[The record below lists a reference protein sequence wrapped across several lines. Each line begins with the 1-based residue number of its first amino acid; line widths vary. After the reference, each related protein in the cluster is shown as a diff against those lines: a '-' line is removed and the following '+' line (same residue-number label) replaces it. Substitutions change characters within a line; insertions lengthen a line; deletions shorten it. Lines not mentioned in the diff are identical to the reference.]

1 MSVSNQPIELTEFR
15 QRLKQLEAGLEQV
28 LASDRYRLQRESSK
42 LAGFRR
48 MDARAQQ
55 RLERLENAIQQSIE
69 VVEQRRAALPKVSF
83 PAELPISAKAEEIR
97 DALLSHQVI
106 VVAGETGSGK
116 TTQLPKICL
125 EAGRGILGRIG
136 HTQPRRIAARTVAQ
150 RIAQEL
156 GVGLGEQVGYQVR
169 FTDQVSANTL
179 IKLMTDGILLS
190 ETQRDRFL
198 SQYDTLIID
207 EAHERSLNIDFLLG
221 YLRRLLP
228 KRPDLKVIITSA
240 TIDVERFSRHFGDAP
255 IIEVSGRTYPVEVRY
270 RPLTSLEDDGDA
282 DLSIQSA
289 ILQVVEEIEQEE
301 RRQHRL
307 PGDILVFMVGEREI
321 RETSLFLRKAQLA
334 GTEVLPLYARLT
346 AEEQNRIFQPHRGRR
361 IILATNVAETS
372 LTVPGIRYVIDPG
385 LARIS
390 RYSYRSKVQRL
401 PIEPISQ
408 ASANQRKGRSGR
420 VAEGICYR
428 LYSEEDFNN
437 RPEFT
442 DAEILR
448 TNLASVVLQMLHLR
462 LGNIEDFP
470 FVDAPDRRL
479 INDGYKLLEELG
491 AVDSQRQIT
500 ELGRQMARIPADP
513 RIARMLLESARLGC
527 LREILVIASAL
538 AIPDPR
544 ERPLDKQQ
552 QADERHGVWKD
563 KDSDFLSLVNLWNYF
578 EEQRQELSANQL
590 RTLCKKLFLSFLRM
604 REWRDLHRQLR
615 LICQE
620 LGLKEN
626 TEPGSFELIH
636 RAILSGYITLIGFQ
650 DEKGEYLGTRGRKFF
665 IYPGSGLFKKTPKW
679 VLAAEIV
686 ETTKVY
692 ARTVA
697 RVEPEW
703 IERAAQHLVKRN
715 YLEPHWEK
723 KRGEVV
729 AYEQVSLYGVVLVSR
744 RKVSFGRIDPVLSR
758 ELFIRHGLVEGEL
771 NTRADFFHHNQQQIH
786 QVDELESKSRRR
798 DLLVDPEVLFQFY
811 DERIPAE
818 IVSARHFEAW
828 QKKLDE
834 AQRAAL
840 RLRRE
845 DVLQGGGTE
854 QIEEQFPDTLTWQ
867 GASFRLEYRFEPGHP
882 EDGMSV
888 LVPISALKQ
897 LPVDRLQWLVPG
909 LLRDKAIALVKALP
923 KSLRRNFVPVPEFVD
938 AALQALVA
946 VDEPLTEHLGQQLHR
961 MTGVRIPHEAWDEAS
976 LEPFLRMNIK
986 VVDEEGKMIAQGRS
1000 YHDLMERLGDRAA
1013 SQPLA
1018 KVSVL
1023 PEQSGITQWDFGD
1036 LPDVVEMTQAGA
1048 KTLWYPALV
1057 DEGSSVRR
1065 TLLVD
1070 SKQAMALSRRGI
1082 ARLIRL
1088 RLAQQEKYLH
1098 KNLPHLKEMGLYYAP
1113 IGQLSRLLDDLLTAV
1128 FQTVFLADGLPRT
1141 RTEFDH
1147 CVEQGRGR
1155 LVETANRIAELVHQA
1170 LKEYHEI
1177 ARRLKGKVS
1186 LALALPMADVKRQLD
1201 GLVYDGFISD
1211 TPLEWLEQYPRYF
1224 KALDMRLE
1232 KMPLQLQ
1239 KERLFL
1245 GFMDECLEQ
1254 YHQRKEKL
1262 ERQAIYDEEL
1272 ELYRWMLEEY
1282 RVSYFAQALGTKMPV
1297 SEKRLERQWEKVR
1310 R

>member
-1 MSVSNQPIELTEFR
+1 MSSSNQNTALNEFR
-15 QRLKQLEAGLEQV
+15 QRLKPLESELSKV
-28 LASDRYRLQRESSK
+28 LTSDRYRLQRELAT

-48 MDARAQQ
+48 MDEAALK
-55 RLERLENAIQQSIE
+55 RLERLESNIHKSRQ
-69 VVEQRRAALPKVSF
+69 VVEQRQAACPKVAF
-83 PAELPISAKAEEIR
+83 PEELPITGKVEEIR
-97 DALLSHQVI
+97 AALLSHQVI

-156 GVGLGEQVGYQVR
+156 NVGLGEQVGYQVR
-169 FTDQVSANTL
+169 FTDQVSDNTL

-198 SQYDTLIID
+198 NQYDTLIID

-221 YLRRLLP
+221 YLKRILP
-228 KRPDLKVIITSA
+228 QRPDLKVIITSA
-240 TIDVERFSRHFGDAP
+240 TIDVERFSRHFDNAP

-270 RPLTSLEDDGDA
+270 RPLTELDEDGDS
-282 DLSIQSA
+282 DLSIELA
-289 ILQVVEEIEQEE
+289 ILQVIEEIEQEE
-301 RRQHRL
+301 RRLKRL

-321 RETSLFLRKAQLA
+321 RETSLFLRKADLVA
-334 GTEVLPLYARLT
+334 TEVLPLYARLT

-361 IILATNVAETS
+361 IILSTNVAETS

-428 LYSEEDFNN
+428 LYSEDDFNN
-437 RPEFT
+437 RAEFT

-448 TNLASVVLQMLHLR
+448 TNLASVVLQMLHLK

-491 AVDSQRQIT
+491 AVDRQRQIT
-500 ELGRQMARIPADP
+500 SLGRQMARIPADP

-527 LREILVIASAL
+527 LREVLIVASAL
-538 AIPDPR
+538 GIPDPR

-552 QADERHGVWKD
+552 QADERHGAWKD
-563 KDSDFLSLVNLWNYF
+563 KESDFLSLVNLWNYY
-578 EEQRQELSANQL
+578 EEQRQELSTNQL
-590 RTLCKKLFLSFLRM
+590 RALCKKQFLSFLRM

-626 TEPGSFELIH
+626 TEPASYEQIH
-636 RAILSGYITLIGFQ
+636 RAILTGYITMIGFQ

-665 IYPGSGLFKKTPKW
+665 IYPGSALFKKAPKW
-679 VLAAEIV
+679 ALAAEIV

-697 RVEPEW
+697 RIEPEW
-703 IERAAQHLVKRN
+703 IEQCAQHLVKRN

-729 AYEQVSLYGVVLVSR
+729 AFEQVSLYGVVLVSR
-744 RKVSFGRIDPVLSR
+744 RRVSYGRIDPVLSR
-758 ELFIRHGLVEGEL
+758 ELFIRHALVEGEL
-771 NTRADFFHHNQQQIH
+771 STRADFFHHNQQQIH
-786 QVDELESKSRRR
+786 QIDELETKSRRR

-811 DERIPAE
+811 EERIPSD

-828 QKKLDE
+828 QKGLDAE
-834 AQRAAL
+834 QRQAL

-845 DVLQGGGTE
+845 DLLQKGE
-854 QIEEQFPDTLTWQ
+854 PDQIEEQFPNALNWQ
-867 GASFRLEYRFEPGHP
+867 GASFRLDYRFEPGHP
-882 EDGMSV
+882 EDGVSV
-888 LVPISALKQ
+888 FVPLAALKQ

-909 LLRDKAIALVKALP
+909 LVRDKAIALVKALP

-938 AALQALVA
+938 AALQALSP

-961 MTGVRIPHEAWDEAS
+961 MTGVRIPHEAWDESS

-986 VVDEEGKMIAQGRS
+986 VLDDEGKLIIQGRS
-1000 YHDLMERLGDRAA
+1000 YHQIMEQLGDRAH

-1018 KVSVL
+1018 KIATQ
-1023 PEQSGITQWDFGD
+1023 PEQAGITEWDFGE
-1036 LPDVVEMTQAGA
+1036 LPEVVEMTQAGA
-1048 KTLWYPALV
+1048 KTLWYPALI

-1065 TLLVD
+1065 VLLVD
-1070 SKQAMALSRRGI
+1070 PKQASALSHRGV

-1088 RLAQQEKYLH
+1088 RMVQQEKYLQ

-1113 IGQLSRLLDDLLTAV
+1113 IGQLSRLVDDLLTAV
-1128 FQTVFLADGLPRT
+1128 FQRVFLTDGLPHNRS
-1141 RTEFDH
+1141 EFDACIERH
-1147 CVEQGRGR
+1147 RGA
-1155 LVETANRIAELVHQA
+1155 LVDQANQMAVLVYQA

-1177 ARRLKGKVS
+1177 ARRLKGKVN
-1186 LALALPMADVKRQLD
+1186 LALALSLADVKRQLE
-1201 GLVYDGFISD
+1201 GLVYEGFISD

-1224 KALDMRLE
+1224 KALEMRLE
-1232 KMPLQLQ
+1232 KMPLQMQ

-1245 GFMDECLEQ
+1245 HFMDECWSQ
-1254 YHQRKEKL
+1254 YGQRKEKL

-1297 SEKRLERQWEKVR
+1297 SEKRLERQWQKVR